1 MVESRPLG
9 RTRGTHPSGRAPTP
23 SRDDHERASAQGLD
37 PAVLTQW
44 IRRQAE
50 STGQAPDL
58 TLTFLVLEGGPISQ
72 ERPFGNSGAEHHLK
86 PNHPQ
91 PTEEATVASRTYP
104 SSCIRQLT
112 KGRDIPRHR
121 QRGGK
126 TGPPPPI
133 PLNSTRTDI
142 VFQIRERGLLKA
154 PNPMKSHPERRDKK
168 RYCRFQ
174 KEYRHDTEECHDLQY
189 QIEDLIQRGHLRRY
203 VREQSSLPD
212 GRPPETRHPDPKA
225 RSRSKSTSSSVGQP
239 RAVTAPRHKKLMRD
253 PRSGRGRCMM
263 SLTYPFHSVGTP

>member
-58 TLTFLVLEGGPISQ
+58 TLTFLALEGGPISQ

-91 PTEEATVASRTYP
+91 PTEEATVA
-104 SSCIRQLT
+104 
-112 KGRDIPRHR
+112 
-121 QRGGK
+121 
-126 TGPPPPI
+126 
-133 PLNSTRTDI
+133 
-142 VFQIRERGLLKA
+142 IRERGLLKA